1 MKTAVGYYDENPG
14 EGDMQGVI
22 PNMRNTTFDQQT
34 ATNVKNHL
42 HLVDVIIYKTLKI
55 LHKDRNCC

>member
-1 MKTAVGYYDENPG
+1 MKSAAVGYYEENGG

-42 HLVDVIIYKTLKI
+42 HLVDVKPAFPAFFL
-55 LHKDRNCC
+55 

>member
-1 MKTAVGYYDENPG
+1 MKTAAVNYYEENPG
-14 EGDMQGVI
+14 DGDMQGVI

-42 HLVDVIIYKTLKI
+42 HLVDVG
-55 LHKDRNCC
+55 N

>member
-1 MKTAVGYYDENPG
+1 MKTAAVAYYDENPG
-14 EGDMQGVI
+14 DGDMQGVI

-42 HLVDVIIYKTLKI
+42 HLVDVLKLI
-55 LHKDRNCC
+55 SF

>member
-1 MKTAVGYYDENPG
+1 MKASAVAYYDENQG

-42 HLVDVIIYKTLKI
+42 HLVDVRIIFNLSPKKTS
-55 LHKDRNCC
+55 

>member
-1 MKTAVGYYDENPG
+1 MKTAAVAYYDENQ
-14 EGDMQGVI
+14 GDGDIQGVI

-42 HLVDVIIYKTLKI
+42 HLVDVKIIINLREKTS
-55 LHKDRNCC
+55 C

>member
-1 MKTAVGYYDENPG
+1 MKTAAANYYEENPG

-42 HLVDVIIYKTLKI
+42 HLVDVGTNPEFFTSKLLKI
-55 LHKDRNCC
+55 